1 MKPHAERRTVNRLG
15 LLQVG
20 LTRVLEYSRVLDFVL
35 DFKKYSSNVLV
46 RSAWPHGHGTNRN
59 GQKLKYDTIRYD
71 TRCYFNVRSQ
81 ADMSQLDLPHGTNN

>member
-1 MKPHAERRTVNRLG
+1 MKPHAGRRIVNRLG

-20 LTRVLEYSRVLDFVL
+20 LTRVLEYSRVL

-59 GQKLKYDTIRYD
+59 GQAYDTIRYD
-71 TRCYFNVRSQ
+71 TIRDAILTY
-81 ADMSQLDLPHGTNN
+81 AHKLI

>member
-35 DFKKYSSNVLV
+35 DFKKYSSYVLV
-46 RSAWPHGHGTNRN
+46 RSAWPHGHGTIRN
-59 GQKLKYDTIRYD
+59 GQAYDTIRYD
-71 TRCYFNVRSQ
+71 TIRDAILTY
-81 ADMSQLDLPHGTNN
+81 AHKLI

>member
-15 LLQVG
+15 LLQVR

-46 RSAWPHGHGTNRN
+46 RSAWPHGHGTIRN
-59 GQKLKYDTIRYD
+59 GQAYYTIRYD
-71 TRCYFNVRSQ
+71 TIRDAILTYAHR
-81 ADMSQLDLPHGTNN
+81 LI